1 MKTTGFVVQRKSQNQ
16 GGRPPLK
23 YKRHR
28 KNIMLTLYEGIDDDL
43 IAWFDSIPTGEL
55 ALTIKTALRQ
65 GGMTVEQEEQISED
79 LMSDDAFAGFLD
91 AL

>member
-1 MKTTGFVVQRKSQNQ
+1 MKNKINQ

-23 YKRHR
+23 YKRYR

-65 GGMTVEQEEQISED
+65 GGITLKQEEQLSED
-79 LMSDDAFAGFLD
+79 LMSDDAFADFLD